1 MVNLATRKG
10 SGSTVAIKTIKKRSL
25 SDSPLLP
32 QLMLNEL
39 LILKQCNHPNIMQ
52 VVEVLEDRNCFYIAA
67 EYL

>member
-10 SGSTVAIKTIKKRSL
+10 SDSKVAIKTIRKRSL
-25 SDSPLLP
+25 SDNPLLP